1 VANKGIWI
9 AVFTLVVTN
18 CLTLGMWFSG
28 RQEKIEIPSSVETA
42 SSTEEAVATVGN
54 HNITRQ
60 EWLHQLEKLYGKETL
75 KDVVNREVIYQL
87 AEKYNIKVN
96 QDVVEQEM
104 TMIKAMYNSADH
116 ETITDEEEW
125 KKQIEYNLLLE
136 EMLTRDVT
144 IPAKEIQEFYEEN
157 ESLYKIPTT
166 YHLSHI
172 TVKSKEEA
180 DQVVEELES
189 GSNFSVLA
197 MEKSTDEFSSN
208 QGGDLGFITKES
220 GYLPKEYEGLLT
232 SLKPSSWEGPIQVG
246 DEYAIIFL
254 HELIEGKE
262 YSFNDVKEHIRRQL
276 ALGQI
281 EGKVTA
287 EQFWNEVGVEWFY
300 DKAK

>member
-9 AVFTLVVTN
+9 AVFVLVATN
-18 CLTLGMWFSG
+18 CLTLGMWFNG
-28 RQEKIEIPSSVETA
+28 QKEKIEIPAAVETA
-42 SSTEEAVATVGN
+42 SSTEEVVATVGDQS
-54 HNITRQ
+54 ITRQ

-75 KDVVNREVIYQL
+75 KDVINRKVIYQL
-87 AEKYNIKVN
+87 AEKYNIKVD
-96 QDVVEQEM
+96 QKVVEQEM
-104 TMIKAMYNSADH
+104 TMIKAMYNSVDH

-125 KKQIEYNLLLE
+125 RKQIEYNLLLE

-144 IPAKEIQEFYEEN
+144 IPAEDIKEFYEEN

-180 DQVVEELES
+180 DQVMTELES
-189 GSNFSVLA
+189 GSDFSVLA

-220 GYLPKEYEGLLT
+220 GYLPKEYENSLT
-232 SLKPSSWEGPIQVG
+232 SLKPAEWDGPIKVG
-246 DEYAIIFL
+246 EEYAILYL
-254 HELIEGKE
+254 HEVIEGKE
-262 YSFNDVKEHIRRQL
+262 YSFEDVKEHIRRQL

-287 EQFWNEVGVEWFY
+287 EQFWNEVGVDWFY
-300 DKAK
+300 NKAK

>member
-1 VANKGIWI
+1 MANKGIWI

-18 CLTLGMWFSG
+18 CLTLGLWFNG
-28 RQEKIEIPSSVETA
+28 RQEKIEMPSSVETA
-42 SSTEEAVATVGN
+42 SYTEEVVATVGDK
-54 HNITRQ
+54 NITRQ

-75 KDVVNREVIYQL
+75 RDVINREVIYQL
-87 AEKYNIKVN
+87 AEKYNIKV
-96 QDVVEQEM
+96 DEKVVEQEM
-104 TMIKAMYNSADH
+104 TMIKAMYNSVDH
-116 ETITDEEEW
+116 ETIMDEEEW

-144 IPAKEIQEFYEEN
+144 IPTEDIEAFYKEN
-157 ESLYKIPTT
+157 ESLYQIPTT

-180 DQVVEELES
+180 DQVLQELEN
-189 GSNFSVLA
+189 GSDFAVLA

-220 GYLPKEYEGLLT
+220 GYLPKEYEATVT
-232 SLKPSSWEGPIQVG
+232 SLEPSSWEGPIQVE
-246 DEYAIIFL
+246 DEYAIIYL
-254 HELIEGKE
+254 HEVIEGKE
-262 YSFNDVKEHIRRQL
+262 YTFDDVKEHIKRQL

-287 EQFWNEVGVEWFY
+287 EQFWNEVGVDWFF
-300 DKAK
+300 DKIK

>member
-18 CLTLGMWFSG
+18 CLTLGMWFNG
-28 RQEKIEIPSSVETA
+28 RQEKVEMPSSVETA
-42 SSTEEAVATVGN
+42 SYTEEVVATVGDK
-54 HNITRQ
+54 NITRQ

-75 KDVVNREVIYQL
+75 RDVINREVIYQL
-87 AEKYNIKVN
+87 AEKYSIKA
-96 QDVVEQEM
+96 DEKIVEQEM
-104 TMIKAMYNSADH
+104 TMIKAMYNSVDH
-116 ETITDEEEW
+116 ETIMDEEEW

-144 IPAKEIQEFYEEN
+144 IPNEEIEAFFKEN
-157 ESLYKIPTT
+157 ESLYQIPTT

-180 DQVVEELES
+180 DQVIKELEN
-189 GSNFSVLA
+189 GSDFAVLA

-208 QGGDLGFITKES
+208 QGGDLGFISKES
-220 GYLPKEYEGLLT
+220 GYIPKEYEAVVN
-232 SLKPSSWEGPIQVG
+232 SLEPSSWEGPVKVE
-246 DEYAIIFL
+246 DEYAIVYL
-254 HELIEGKE
+254 HEVIEGKE
-262 YSFNDVKEHIRRQL
+262 YSFDDVKEHIRRQL

-287 EQFWNEVGVEWFY
+287 EQFWNEVNVEWFF